1 MRAVVDHSVQARLIT
16 VPSVTRE
23 VTVGLRYDRHDPFA
37 VSLAFPPD
45 VSLDGQEV
53 VWVFSRELLEDG
65 LRAAVGLGDVH
76 IRPSGPERPEGTVIE
91 LRAPEGVAVIEFDTT
106 GLLHFLHGTYGVVP
120 DGSEHLELDLERGLT
135 SLLG

>member
-37 VSLAFPPD
+37 VSLVFPSD

-76 IRPSGPERPEGTVIE
+76 IRPSGPERTVIE

-106 GLLHFLHGTYGVVP
+106 GLLRFLHGTYGVVP
-120 DGSEHLELDLERGLT
+120 DGSEHLELDLDRGLT

>member
-37 VSLAFPPD
+37 VSLVFPSD

-76 IRPSGPERPEGTVIE
+76 IRPSGPERTVIE

-106 GLLHFLHGTYGVVP
+106 GLLRFLRGTYGMVP
-120 DGSEHLELDLERGLT
+120 GGSEYLELDLDRGLT

>member
-37 VSLAFPPD
+37 VRLVFPSD
-45 VSLDGQEV
+45 VSLDGEEV
-53 VWVFSRELLEDG
+53 AWVFSRELLEDG
-65 LRAAVGLGDVH
+65 LRDSVGLGDVH
-76 IRPSGPERPEGTVIE
+76 IRPSGPERTVIE

-106 GLLHFLHGTYGVVP
+106 GLLRFLHGTYGVVP
-120 DGSEHLELDLERGLT
+120 GGSEYLELDLDRGLT

>member
-37 VSLAFPPD
+37 VSLVFPPD

-76 IRPSGPERPEGTVIE
+76 IRPSGPERPEQTVIE
-91 LRAPEGVAVIEFDTT
+91 LRAPEGVAVIEFDST
-106 GLLHFLHGTYGVVP
+106 GLLRFLHGTYGVVP
-120 DGSEHLELDLERGLT
+120 GGSEHLELDLDRGLT

>member
-1 MRAVVDHSVQARLIT
+1 MPAVVDHSVQARLIT

-37 VSLAFPPD
+37 VQLVFPSE

-53 VWVFSRELLEDG
+53 AWVFSRELLEDG
-65 LRAAVGLGDVH
+65 MRARVGPGDVSV
-76 IRPSGPERPEGTVIE
+76 RPSGAERTVIE
-91 LRAPEGVAVIEFDTT
+91 LRAPEGVAVVEFDT
-106 GLLHFLHGTYGVVP
+106 GSLLRFLHGTYQLVP
-120 DGSEHLELDLERGLT
+120 PGTEPLELDLDRGLT